1 MTNKCAR
8 NTFMKQVYFVIA
20 IMLSFITTV
29 HAESW
34 GAVIPAVEKRA
45 AFYLAEADRLGYAN
59 TSKSDVDYLDYYR
72 EDHECGIL
80 GRMLD
85 LADVVADDERLGTPR
100 IADDLSDIEII
111 QLFAAGRTL
120 ESWVRQANQA
130 ISQTKEE
137 RVQHWNQSCAQSE
150 RFEYAPSLLMAD
162 VPSFNAFAIS
172 NPKDSNLK
180 TPTEPI
186 TMPDFEGRDKSAR
199 MFRTRIRNGLAEGAN
214 FNGHYSFITFGC
226 GTSCVL
232 SYIADTRT
240 GKVFEPPFGGEST
253 PELAIEFKFDSNLI
267 QVIHMS
273 DTSEKCQVRA
283 WSFDGKGF
291 NLEGEDVFAREGS
304 CNYGQ
309 KLVSR

>member
-1 MTNKCAR
+1 
-8 NTFMKQVYFVIA
+8 MKQVYIVIA
-20 IMLSFITTV
+20 ITLSFISTA

-85 LADVVADDERLGTPR
+85 LADVVADAERLDTPR
-100 IADDLSDIEII
+100 IADDLSEIEVI

-120 ESWVRQANQA
+120 ESWVMQAKHA
-130 ISQTKEE
+130 LSQTKEE
-137 RVQHWNQSCAQSE
+137 RVQHWNQSCADSE
-150 RFEYAPSLLMAD
+150 RFEYAPSLLIAD

-172 NPKDSNLK
+172 NSKNSNLK
-180 TPTEPI
+180 TSAHSI
-186 TMPDFEGRDKSAR
+186 AMPDFEGRDKSAR

-226 GTSCVL
+226 GTSCVM
-232 SYIADTRT
+232 SYITDTRT
-240 GKVFEPPFGGEST
+240 GKVFQPPFGGEST
-253 PELAIEFKFDSNLI
+253 PELAIEFKVDSNLI
-267 QVIHMS
+267 QVIHMG
-273 DTSEKCQVRA
+273 DTSEECQVRA
-283 WSFDGKGF
+283 WSFDGEGF
-291 NLEGEDVFAREGS
+291 KLEGEDGFAREGS

-309 KLVSR
+309 KLVSK